1 LGAPIITPLTAR
13 WHRYQRQMIW
23 TGWIIC
29 ILSLVAASFA
39 KTVWQLILTQGLGY
53 GVGFLILYYAILS
66 MLNEWFVERRGL
78 AYGILFAAAGLSGT
92 GLPYL
97 TEYLL
102 HQLGYPNTLRLFALS
117 MLVLVGATLPFC
129 RGRLPPSDENSNA
142 PKIAWRSTFKNPIF
156 YFLSVSNLFQGL
168 SFYLPFFYVV
178 LYATSLGITS
188 SKGILLF
195 CMLNLSQVVGQIAI
209 GWLSD
214 CADIFLLLVA
224 SNIGSIIACVLWLTA
239 TGFDSLMFFA
249 VLYGLFAGG
258 YSVLV
263 TRFVS
268 VITTD
273 GPTGLWL
280 YGILAF
286 QRGIGNVASGPL
298 SAFLLSQMN
307 LQHMGDMEFG
317 YRHLVWYVGAA
328 LLAATSGGLGF
339 FWRKY
344 TVEGKAEMARKAST
358 SGSTTS

>member
-1 LGAPIITPLTAR
+1 
-13 WHRYQRQMIW
+13 MIW

-29 ILSLVAASFA
+29 ITSLIAASFA

-78 AYGILFAAAGLSGT
+78 AYGILFGAAGLSGT

-97 TEYLL
+97 TEFLL
-102 HQLGYPNTLRLFALS
+102 RQLGYPNTLRLFALS
-117 MLVLVGATLPFC
+117 MLVVVGPTLPFC
-129 RGRLPPSDENSNA
+129 RGRLPPSDLKDTTA
-142 PKIAWRSTFKNPIF
+142 RIAWKPTFKNPVF
-156 YFLSVSNLFQGL
+156 YVLSVSNLFQGL
-168 SFYLPFFYVV
+168 SYYLPFFYVV

-188 SKGILLF
+188 SKAILLF

-214 CADIFLLLVA
+214 YADIFLLLVA

-239 TGFDSLMFFA
+239 TGFNSLMFFA

-268 VITTD
+268 VITSD

-298 SAFLLSQMN
+298 SAFLLSKMDIQRMSN
-307 LQHMGDMEFG
+307 MEFG
-317 YRHLVWYVGAA
+317 YRHLIWYVGAS
-328 LLAATSGGLGF
+328 LLAATSGGIGF
-339 FWRKY
+339 FWRRY
-344 TVEGKAEMARKAST
+344 TVEGKAEIARKASAT
-358 SGSTTS
+358 RVDAS